1 MGNNPNRKTILFV
14 SARLPYPAL
23 EGHQIRAYGILKQLS
38 KYHDV
43 HLLSILR
50 PGENIN
56 HTDELAQRCQSI
68 RGVPLKFDLREN
80 ISAGLR
86 SLFSG
91 LPLVVTRYVT
101 QNLQQA
107 FQEALQEIKP
117 DIVHLDLLP
126 LAELIKWIPAHTGI
140 VLNEH
145 NVESDLIEQKRQ
157 ILSGRLN
164 QWLYRREHK
173 LLSGF
178 EKQACQRADITLA
191 CSDADKN
198 ALIAMGAREVHT
210 IPNGVDTNAL
220 QPQMADFNPN
230 HLVFLGGMGWYP
242 NRLGVEWFTAQVLPK
257 IVALNP
263 ATHLHL
269 IGNPEP
275 AAAIP
280 AHMRPYITLHGFVD
294 DFRPLVAGAGIMIV
308 PLHVGSGTRLKVV
321 ESAALGCC
329 MVSTHKGAEGVA
341 LLHNESVIFAD
352 SPDEFAQAVLA
363 LQHDKNEIVRIG
375 KNARIIAQEIY
386 DWSAIGHKLH
396 SIYSHTQNIPVAD
409 TAKVE
414 CQR

>member
-1 MGNNPNRKTILFV
+1 MVNKSTRKTILFV

-50 PGENIN
+50 PGETIN
-56 HTDELAQRCQSI
+56 YTDELAQCCQSI

-80 ISAGLR
+80 LSAGLR

-91 LPLVVTRYVT
+91 LPLVATRYVT
-101 QNLQQA
+101 QGLTQA
-107 FQEALQEIKP
+107 FQAALQEIKP

-126 LAELIKWIPAHTGI
+126 LAALAEWAPAQTSI
-140 VLNEH
+140 ILNEH
-145 NVESDLIEQKRQ
+145 NVESDLLEQKCQ
-157 ILSGRLN
+157 TLTGKVH
-164 QWLYRREHK
+164 QWIYRRELK
-173 LLSGF
+173 LVTLF

-191 CSDADKN
+191 CSDADKR
-198 ALIAMGAREVHT
+198 ALISMGAREVHT
-210 IPNGVDTNAL
+210 IPNGVNTDVL
-220 QPQMADFNPN
+220 RPQNQDFNPN

-242 NRLGVEWFTAQVLPK
+242 NRLGVEWFTAKVLPK
-257 IVALNP
+257 IVAFNP

-275 AAAIP
+275 AASIP
-280 AHMRPYITLHGFVD
+280 AQMRPYITVHGFVD
-294 DFRPLVAGAGIMIV
+294 DFRPLVGSSGIMIV

-329 MVSTHKGAEGVA
+329 MVATHKGAEGVA
-341 LLHNESVIFAD
+341 LIHNESVIFAD
-352 SPDEFAQAVLA
+352 NPDEFAQAVLA
-363 LQHDKNEIVRIG
+363 LQQDKNAITRIG

-386 DWSAIGHKLH
+386 DWSSIGHKLH
-396 SIYSHTQNIPVAD
+396 SIYSNTPNIPLAN
-409 TAKVE
+409 TSHA
-414 CQR
+414 